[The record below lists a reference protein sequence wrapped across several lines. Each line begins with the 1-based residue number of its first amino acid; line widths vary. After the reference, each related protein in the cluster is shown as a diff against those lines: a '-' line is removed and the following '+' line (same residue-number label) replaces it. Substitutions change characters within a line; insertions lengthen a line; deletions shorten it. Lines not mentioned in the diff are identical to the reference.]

1 MGSLYPGQ
9 DPPLPA
15 SLKNACG
22 GDAMDLTSADGLVA
36 CATLPG
42 ETVIDRAGE
51 VLGSLEHVLIDL
63 PSGVITYGVL
73 VRGGVFGL
81 GERLHAFH
89 WNAIR
94 FEGDRHR
101 LVLDIEKER
110 LEAASGFDDD
120 HWPAMTDAAWA
131 AAAEISVHK
140 HRPV

>member
-1 MGSLYPGQ
+1 MGSLFPGQ
-9 DPPLPA
+9 DPPLPP
-15 SLKNACG
+15 SLKGARSAESV
-22 GDAMDLTSADGLVA
+22 DSTSADGLVT

-63 PSGVITYGVL
+63 PSGAITYGVL

-81 GERLHAFH
+81 GERLHAFR

-94 FEGDRHR
+94 FEGERHR
-101 LVLDIEKER
+101 LVLDIDKAG
-110 LEAASGFDDD
+110 LEAANGFDDD

-131 AAAEISVHK
+131 AAADISVHK